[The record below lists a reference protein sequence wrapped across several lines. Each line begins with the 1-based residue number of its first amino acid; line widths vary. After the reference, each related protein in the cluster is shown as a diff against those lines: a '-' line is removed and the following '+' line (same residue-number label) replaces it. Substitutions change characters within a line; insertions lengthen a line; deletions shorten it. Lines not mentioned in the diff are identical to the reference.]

1 MLLGEWQS
9 EQPGLDPRIVE
20 FVRIRLVAVA
30 PRHIVGRCVPVH
42 QLADI
47 GAQQLLL
54 FAKAEIHR
62 LPRRETCAIPAAQR
76 SRS

>member
-1 MLLGEWQS
+1 MLLGEWQP
-9 EQPGLDPRIVE
+9 EQPRLDPGIVQ

-30 PRHIVGRCVPVH
+30 PRHIVGRCVPIH
-42 QLADI
+42 QLADV

-62 LPRRETCAIPAAQR
+62 LPRRALRAIPAAQR